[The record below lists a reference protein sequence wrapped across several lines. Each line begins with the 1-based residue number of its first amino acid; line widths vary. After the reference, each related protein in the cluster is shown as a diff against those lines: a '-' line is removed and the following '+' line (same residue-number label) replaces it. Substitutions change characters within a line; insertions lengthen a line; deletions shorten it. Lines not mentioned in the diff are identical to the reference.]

1 MKKFITRK
9 IKLGRLGLPVW
20 SVAVAG
26 LMVAAAAGQAV
37 GPVLSGSVTG
47 SVGMV
52 VEQAITLDTAVALGS
67 NPAATGDDSA
77 TTRNDEGTEFT
88 AAIELNV
95 GERETVGLILKNDS
109 AADGSALLELNVPK
123 GVDVEVEG
131 AADILESQL
140 SRNTWLLVVQSDA
153 IDAGAAETLTITIEP
168 KDGVAP
174 GFYTITGRI
183 VQIEG

>member
-1 MKKFITRK
+1 MKRFITRK
-9 IKLGRLGLPVW
+9 ISLGRFGLPVW

-52 VEQAITLDTAVALGS
+52 VEQAITLDPDLGLGS
-67 NPAATGDDSA
+67 NPVATGDDSA

-95 GERETVGLILKNDS
+95 GETETVTIYVQNDS
-109 AADGSALLELNVPK
+109 GANASALLELNVPK
-123 GVDVEVEG
+123 GIDVELNQAGDVS
-131 AADILESQL
+131 ESQL
-140 SRNTWLLVVQSDA
+140 SRNTWLLVVPSTSGTGEND
-153 IDAGAAETLTITIEP
+153 GVVITIEP
-168 KDGVAP
+168 KDGAAP